1 MAVEIN
7 AGELDRRV
15 TLYRP
20 MYGTYEDEI
29 VGWEPVAE
37 VWAAVNPELA
47 TGGAREGTEAAR
59 TVASKSIPI
68 VIRYRN
74 DIDARWR
81 IEDGDARYEVRG
93 MLDVARR
100 HVQLQLTCEEIQ

>member
-1 MAVEIN
+1 MAIEIN

-20 MYGTYEDEI
+20 LYGTYEDEV
-29 VGWEPVAE
+29 VGWEAVDD

-47 TGGAREGTEAAR
+47 NNAREGTEAAR
-59 TVASKSIPI
+59 TVASKGIPI
-68 VIRYRN
+68 VIRYRS

-81 IEDGDARYEVRG
+81 IEDGDAKYEVRG